1 MFLYLLVNGY
11 IALCL
16 KLHRNINYKKYYS
29 VDLIPIWKDIWC
41 LPYLRVWFKQV
52 ILFTIKI
59 PQVFICDLL
68 ATDCRPL
75 RFAYRTINY
84 HFFVAY
90 NASYANLMQMK
101 HCCYFIQII
110 LIISYV
116 RMRIINNFFFLLT
129 ETFLVCYWIVFNSCT
144 YLHIFAVL
152 IM

>member
-1 MFLYLLVNGY
+1 MYNQT
-11 IALCL
+11 
-16 KLHRNINYKKYYS
+16 S
-29 VDLIPIWKDIWC
+29 DS
-41 LPYLRVWFKQV
+41 
-52 ILFTIKI
+52 FTIKI

-84 HFFVAY
+84 NLFFFIAY

-116 RMRIINNFFFLLT
+116 RMRIINNFFFFLFKKHFLFIIGSCSILVLIYIFLLFNHIKVWRT
-129 ETFLVCYWIVFNSCT
+129 YFLVLPKVDS
-144 YLHIFAVL
+144 VL
-152 IM
+152 YHQ